1 VEWGLLP
8 VDNSPTNSE
17 KLGDWD
23 IGHCLSESDS
33 YRLSMCFFV
42 FDWILTDIVLPSGGE
57 KIAGFCGLLRGLGVA
72 DLGRRCVLCVD
83 RECVRVG
90 GEKTENAKPGD
101 RSPSPRYYYGGRG
114 IFERFKSTFPH
125 KVLISI
131 LNIIALIDR
140 DLGNRA
146 TGKCDS
152 VTVCDG
158 VCDTVVPPPLNN
170 NNNNNNK
177 LYYIYRV
184 RCHTVPPY

>member
-1 VEWGLLP
+1 VINGGDDGGSSGFDGRQVGHTKGSWRAWSGACSQLITPQLIRK
-8 VDNSPTNSE
+8 

-114 IFERFKSTFPH
+114 IFERFKSTFP
-125 KVLISI
+125 
-131 LNIIALIDR
+131 
-140 DLGNRA
+140 
-146 TGKCDS
+146 
-152 VTVCDG
+152 
-158 VCDTVVPPPLNN
+158 P
-170 NNNNNNK
+170 
-177 LYYIYRV
+177 
-184 RCHTVPPY
+184 